1 MRKRPIAVIVVVLLV
16 AVSAGVAAL
25 LLNGLDGPATVS
37 ATEACNLMDTPY
49 DTLATLT
56 ATGEEWRTE
65 MRDSGPDRHIVITLT
80 ADDDSL
86 IGKVE
91 QIIKDRTLYFR
102 ESTPGNPEV
111 YGAWRVDGTNVPP
124 SFPIPCLAPNSF
136 ARASSSSGD
145 EPHFTSDS
153 FLSEE
158 EGAVRNEYWADSTGR
173 PTRARRTFFPP
184 KYDGVTNTETG
195 VAEFTYSGYGEPNL
209 IEAPCASAAPAQSDN
224 PALMRDCVELL
235 GLKNTLR
242 GTATLNWS
250 VDTSIT
256 SWDGVTMEGTPS
268 RVTKLLLSSES
279 LTGIIPSSLYSL
291 DELTHLKLSSNSLT
305 GEIPEQIGQLSNL
318 EELRLSGNSLTGC
331 IPLSLKDV
339 TTNDLSS
346 LNLLYCRPPK
356 PENLTVGTVTET
368 SVSLS
373 WDTVT
378 NASKYRV
385 EYVPGGGG
393 QVVTDDDTITGT
405 THTVDGLTCESEYR
419 FLVSAYDSGTEYAA
433 AWSDA
438 AWLSASTAECM

>member
-1 MRKRPIAVIVVVLLV
+1 MRRKPVAVIVAVLLV
-16 AVSAGVAAL
+16 AVSAGVTAL
-25 LLNGLDGPATVS
+25 LLNGPNGSIRVS
-37 ATEACNLMDTPY
+37 AAEACNLMDTPY
-49 DTLATLT
+49 DALLT
-56 ATGEEWRTE
+56 STTPFGETRGEIRY
-65 MRDSGPDRHIVITLT
+65 SGSD
-80 ADDDSL
+80 
-86 IGKVE
+86 E
-91 QIIKDRTLYFR
+91 QIVMTTTDHEGVLFGKGEMILKDRTMYSR
-102 ESTPGNPEV
+102 ESTPGNAQV
-111 YGAWRVDGTNVPP
+111 YGEWLVHGTDVPR
-124 SFPIPCLAPNSF
+124 SFSLPCLDPSSF
-136 ARASSSSGD
+136 
-145 EPHFTSDS
+145 
-153 FLSEE
+153 E
-158 EGAVRNEYWADSTGR
+158 EGASGSSDEPDFISERFISEGQGAMRSEYWVDSTGR
-173 PTRARRTFFPP
+173 PTRARQTQFPP
-184 KYDGVTNTETG
+184 EYDGVSNTVTI
-195 VAEFTYSGYGEPNL
+195 VTEFTYSGFGETNL
-209 IEAPCASAAPAQSDN
+209 IEAPCAGAAPAQSDN
-224 PALMRDCVELL
+224 PALMRDCIELL
-235 GLKNTLR
+235 GLKDALR
-242 GTATLNWS
+242 GTGALNWS
-250 VDTSIT
+250 VDTAIA
-256 SWDGVTMEGTPS
+256 SWNGVTMEGTPS

-291 DELTHLKLSSNSLT
+291 DELTHLNLSSNSLT
-305 GEIPEQIGQLSNL
+305 GEIPEQIGRLSNL

-356 PENLTVGTVTET
+356 PENLTVGTVGET

-373 WDTVT
+373 WDAVT